1 MSTLLTAI
9 APHDTSFTPSHLYLR
24 TTYPHLPP
32 RPVQDATPLEGSR
45 RRRAVGR
52 GQLGG
57 MLAVEALSPIKGRK
71 RAREDEDSQPT
82 PRRERESTSNN
93 TNRRGGTN
101 TTKTRKCVIS
111 TYSSLHWST
120 STCRVE
126 PQPQPPVQTHTHHRA
141 ASPSAESVLSIT
153 SHPVGQPPANTRPL
167 VPVAQAPPQAA
178 PRLAVPQQTAPQPP
192 EDGEPADNDE
202 QDGGHYCY
210 CHGPSYGEMVGCD
223 DEHCAYEWVR
233 CSLLELLPY

>member
-32 RPVQDATPLEGSR
+32 RPVQDPTPLESGR

-57 MLAVEALSPIKGRK
+57 MLAVEALTPVKGRK

-93 TNRRGGTN
+93 SHRRGGTN
-101 TTKTRKCVIS
+101 TAKTRKCVN
-111 TYSSLHWST
+111 L
-120 STCRVE
+120 
-126 PQPQPPVQTHTHHRA
+126 
-141 ASPSAESVLSIT
+141 L
-153 SHPVGQPPANTRPL
+153 
-167 VPVAQAPPQAA
+167 
-178 PRLAVPQQTAPQPP
+178 
-192 EDGEPADNDE
+192 
-202 QDGGHYCY
+202 
-210 CHGPSYGEMVGCD
+210 
-223 DEHCAYEWVR
+223 
-233 CSLLELLPY
+233 SLLYIGRHVNVESSHSHNPMCTRIPTIV